1 VSRALPFFAVLSLG
15 FAPAPFPK
23 RSTPVP
29 DADAVVGV
37 WQLVSFDHDG
47 QHYPADEVKPIRLTV
62 TRKTMRLSKVGP
74 MGESPGDEWAY
85 SLDPH
90 ATPKSM
96 DGKGEGGEH
105 LPWVYRLD
113 RDTLTLCGC
122 TARHVRPKEFTA
134 RTGTGMMLMVFK
146 RLKR

>member
-1 VSRALPFFAVLSLG
+1 MSRALPFLAVLSLG

-23 RSTPVP
+23 RSAPVS

-47 QHYPADEVKPIRLTV
+47 WHSPAPDVRPIRLTV
-62 TRKTMRLSKVGP
+62 TRKTMKLSHVGP

-85 SLDPH
+85 SLDAR

-96 DGKGEGGEH
+96 DGKGQGGEH
-105 LPWVYRLD
+105 LPWVYLLD

-122 TARHVRPKEFTA
+122 TARHERPKELTA
-134 RTGTGMMLMVFK
+134 VKGTGQLLMVFK
-146 RLKR
+146 RLQR